1 MKEIRF
7 SVSHSSSRLWPGF
20 SGTKFNV
27 GCVTRYFIHSHV
39 CGWVADEERSE
50 GCQANACQW
59 YCQEEGPSLLDF
71 KRPKPKKDTPVQKLS
86 ILHCLFIS
94 FLRKTNYWKVY
105 INTPG
110 PAPLLP
116 PCGCTSC
123 GWFIRN
129 AYFKSNTIT
138 ISRAYCMWNGS
149 SLS

>member
-1 MKEIRF
+1 MKEMSF

-20 SGTKFNV
+20 SGTKFNL

-50 GCQANACQW
+50 GCQSNACQW

-71 KRPKPKKDTPVQKLS
+71 KGPKPKKDTPVQKLS

-94 FLRKTNYWKVY
+94 FLRKTNYWKVF

-110 PAPLLP
+110 PPSTSLWMYQLQMIYTQRIFQKQYYYHITRLLYVQ
-116 PCGCTSC
+116 
-123 GWFIRN
+123 W
-129 AYFKSNTIT
+129 
-138 ISRAYCMWNGS
+138 
-149 SLS
+149 